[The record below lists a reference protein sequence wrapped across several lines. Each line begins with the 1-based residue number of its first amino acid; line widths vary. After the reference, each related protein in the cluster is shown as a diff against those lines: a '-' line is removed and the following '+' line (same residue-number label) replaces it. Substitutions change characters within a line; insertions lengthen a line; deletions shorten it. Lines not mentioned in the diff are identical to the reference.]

1 MGKYLL
7 AHDLGT
13 SGNKATLFSTEGQLI
28 ASCTYNYDVYYS
40 NNNWAEQNPN
50 DWWQAVIATTKTL
63 IKNINPKDILAV
75 SFSGQMMGCVCVD
88 KKQEPLRNAIIW
100 ADMRAT
106 KQTQQIAKQISPQGF
121 YKITGHRLSPS
132 YGGQK
137 LMWIKDNEPHIYAK
151 TYKMLNAKDFII
163 LKLTNQFV
171 TEYSDASSTCL
182 MDLNKLCW
190 SDELLN
196 IMGIDKQKCL
206 NF

>member
-1 MGKYLL
+1 
-7 AHDLGT
+7 
-13 SGNKATLFSTEGQLI
+13 
-28 ASCTYNYDVYYS
+28 
-40 NNNWAEQNPN
+40 
-50 DWWQAVIATTKTL
+50 
-63 IKNINPKDILAV
+63 
-75 SFSGQMMGCVCVD
+75 
-88 KKQEPLRNAIIW
+88 
-100 ADMRAT
+100 MRAT
-106 KQTQQIAKQISPQGF
+106 KQTQQIAKQISPQRF
-121 YKITGHRLSPS
+121 YEITGHRLSPS

-196 IMGIDKQKCL
+196 IIGIDKQKCL
-206 NF
+206 NS

>member
-40 NNNWAEQNPN
+40 NNNWAERNPN

-106 KQTQQIAKQISPQGF
+106 KQTQQIAKQISPQRF
-121 YKITGHRLSPS
+121 YEITGHRLSPS

-151 TYKMLNAKDFII
+151 TYKMLNTKDFII

-196 IMGIDKQKCL
+196 KKTALKVQ
-206 NF
+206 FF

>member
-28 ASCTYNYDVYYS
+28 ANCTYNYDVYYS

-106 KQTQQIAKQISPQGF
+106 KQTQQIAKQISPQRF
-121 YKITGHRLSPS
+121 YEITGHRLSPS

-163 LKLTNQFV
+163 V
-171 TEYSDASSTCL
+171 MYSHHFRYRLEVGASCSIQ
-182 MDLNKLCW
+182 
-190 SDELLN
+190 LL
-196 IMGIDKQKCL
+196 L
-206 NF
+206 

>member
-50 DWWQAVIATTKTL
+50 DWWQAVISTTKTL

-106 KQTQQIAKQISPQGF
+106 
-121 YKITGHRLSPS
+121 
-132 YGGQK
+132 
-137 LMWIKDNEPHIYAK
+137 
-151 TYKMLNAKDFII
+151 
-163 LKLTNQFV
+163 
-171 TEYSDASSTCL
+171 
-182 MDLNKLCW
+182 
-190 SDELLN
+190 
-196 IMGIDKQKCL
+196 
-206 NF
+206 

>member
-88 KKQEPLRNAIIW
+88 KKTRT
-100 ADMRAT
+100 T
-106 KQTQQIAKQISPQGF
+106 KKCYYLGRYAG
-121 YKITGHRLSPS
+121 YKSNS
-132 YGGQK
+132 
-137 LMWIKDNEPHIYAK
+137 
-151 TYKMLNAKDFII
+151 
-163 LKLTNQFV
+163 TN
-171 TEYSDASSTCL
+171 S
-182 MDLNKLCW
+182 
-190 SDELLN
+190 
-196 IMGIDKQKCL
+196 
-206 NF
+206 

>member
-1 MGKYLL
+1 
-7 AHDLGT
+7 
-13 SGNKATLFSTEGQLI
+13 
-28 ASCTYNYDVYYS
+28 
-40 NNNWAEQNPN
+40 
-50 DWWQAVIATTKTL
+50 
-63 IKNINPKDILAV
+63 
-75 SFSGQMMGCVCVD
+75 
-88 KKQEPLRNAIIW
+88 
-100 ADMRAT
+100 MRAT
-106 KQTQQIAKQISPQGF
+106 KQTQQIAKQISPQRF
-121 YKITGHRLSPS
+121 YEITGHRLSPS

-196 IMGIDKQKCL
+196 IMGIDKQKMPKL
-206 NF
+206 LKSTDITGYITNTAMDFALIHLLFVVEAMGYVLPLALVVSKRELLIVVLVLLLGYL